1 MNAVAAM
8 ASLLVAAVAAAAV
21 MRPFRRGTRPAL
33 ERLSDPLEDERRSIL
48 RSLRELDEERAEGA
62 VTEEDYRSLRH
73 DAEVRAVAV
82 LKTLGARE
90 SDRLAY
96 RELRPAR
103 SGNGDGATGSPGRR
117 RPP

>member
-1 MNAVAAM
+1 MNAVAAI

-21 MRPFRRGTRPAL
+21 MRPFRRGTRLAP

-73 DAEVRAVAV
+73 DAEVDIVCSFPAEASTALVD
-82 LKTLGARE
+82 TWGG
-90 SDRLAY
+90 
-96 RELRPAR
+96 LRPTER
-103 SGNGDGATGSPGRR
+103 VPSPERDSCWLSR
-117 RPP
+117 EP